1 MRQQY
6 GSRAYMVRV
15 YPFETQA
22 HKKQQHTYY
31 TTGDNT
37 ANCPR
42 DNIPQ
47 HEEQQNNKK
56 PNTIFVLF

>member
-6 GSRAYMVRV
+6 SSRAYMVRV

-56 PNTIFVLF
+56 T